1 MIGERRE
8 FKRFVF
14 TKNEIQILS
23 DDPILFGK
31 LDDISK
37 GGLSFLYT
45 PIPGAKM
52 ATDSIN
58 ILPKGKDKYNLY
70 HITCQIIYDMPSTG
84 EGKSI
89 TGYERRKCGIKYF
102 WLKKEQNNKL
112 DLLLNHYIVNQVN
125 NTFLVR
131 PNVSDFQRKRV
142 L

>member
-1 MIGERRE
+1 MVDERRE
-8 FKRFVF
+8 FTRFVF

-37 GGLSFLYT
+37 GGLSFRYT
-45 PIPGAKM
+45 PIPGVKM

-70 HITCQIIYDMPSTG
+70 HITCQMIYDMPSDS

-89 TGYERRKCGIKYF
+89 MGYERRKCGIKYF
-102 WLKKEQNNKL
+102 WLKEEQNNKL
-112 DLLLNHYIVNQVN
+112 ELLLNHYIVKKL
-125 NTFLVR
+125 TILFE
-131 PNVSDFQRKRV
+131 
-142 L
+142 